1 MREKS
6 CLPYSHSL
14 LRYVSRW
21 GCASSLLASREPAA
35 LLPTQPQQTLPSVK
49 GTVRF
54 EGVVPKPK
62 VVSLA
67 ADPSCA
73 KQHPSPFFAQEVM
86 RDAQGDLQNVII
98 FVADGLGDRTF
109 DRPTQPAIVEQKG
122 WMYRPHV
129 LAVRANQPLHVVN
142 DDPTSHNL
150 HPRPAN
156 NRRMEQ
162 SGAAGIEHGR
172 IVFAGR
178 NRNSGEVQ
186 FASLDARIHRSVQ
199 RSFLRSDRQARN
211 FRPEQFAAGA
221 YTIKAWHEKQGTSTQ
236 TITIGANVSFVF
248 KGM

>member
-1 MREKS
+1 M
-6 CLPYSHSL
+6 
-14 LRYVSRW
+14 
-21 GCASSLLASREPAA
+21 
-35 LLPTQPQQTLPSVK
+35 T
-49 GTVRF
+49 
-54 EGVVPKPK
+54 
-62 VVSLA
+62 
-67 ADPSCA
+67 
-73 KQHPSPFFAQEVM
+73 
-86 RDAQGDLQNVII
+86 DAQGDLQNVII
-98 FVADGLGDRTF
+98 FVANGLGDRTF
-109 DRPTQPAIVEQKG
+109 DRPTQPQSSNRQG

-129 LAVRANQPLHVVN
+129 LAVRANQPLHAVN
-142 DDPTSHNL
+142 DDATSHNL

-186 FASLDARIHRSVQ
+186 FASLDARIHRNVQ
-199 RSFLRSDRQARN
+199 RSFLFSRSDRQGRN

-221 YTIKAWHEKQGTSTQ
+221 YTIKAWHEERGTSTQ